1 MELKSRKHKL
11 NRKLIFYFTLVIM
24 LGITLI
30 GIIVNLIVEKKFG
43 QYVSYKNEQEISN
56 IIEGIKVSYKNNDW
70 NKKYI
75 NDIGINA
82 LNKGIL
88 IDVYDEH
95 NNLVWSAREYNEEKC
110 NRMLGSIKD
119 NMKRR
124 YNNWDSDYRE
134 DKFKITNDG
143 NEVGYLNIGY
153 YGNLYYLDDELDF
166 LRDINKIIA
175 IIAIV
180 LIIISI
186 IISVII
192 SNSISKPIEKVSKF
206 TKTIEDGN
214 YESKIEY
221 ESNLKEVDDLINS
234 INNLTDTLNKQEEL
248 RKRLTTDVAHELRTP
263 LTSVQTH
270 LEAILDGIWEP
281 TNDRLNSINEEV
293 SRLVG
298 LVNKLNSLSK
308 FEASKEN
315 LNIKEEKLS
324 KIVENIV
331 YNFQTQS
338 IKKNISIESDLDDI
352 SIKIDK
358 EKITQLV
365 INLVSNAIRYTN
377 EGGKIN
383 IILRDDKNYAKLYV
397 KDNGIGIPK
406 EDIKYIF
413 ERFYR
418 VDKSRS
424 KNTGGMGVG
433 LTITKAIA
441 KAHGGSI
448 NVNSQIGTGSEFI
461 VTIPKK

>member
-1 MELKSRKHKL
+1 MELKNRKHKL

-24 LGITLI
+24 LGIILI

-56 IIEGIKVSYKNNDW
+56 IIEDIKVAYKNNDW

-75 NDIGINA
+75 NDIGANA

-95 NNLVWSAREYNEEKC
+95 NDLVWSAREYNEDKC

-134 DKFKITNDG
+134 DKFKITSNG

-166 LRDINKIIA
+166 LRDINKVIT

-180 LIIISI
+180 LIIISV

-214 YESKIEY
+214 YEKKIEY
-221 ESNLKEVDDLINS
+221 KSNLKEVDDLINS

-315 LNIKEEKLS
+315 LNIKEENLS
-324 KIVENIV
+324 KIVENII
-331 YNFQTQS
+331 YNFQTQA
-338 IKKNISIESDLDDI
+338 IKKSIRIESDLDDVNI
-352 SIKIDK
+352 NIDK
-358 EKITQLV
+358 DKITQLV
-365 INLVSNAIRYTN
+365 INLISNGIRYTN

-383 IILRDDKNYAKLYV
+383 IILKDEKNCAKLCI

-433 LTITKAIA
+433 LTISKAIV

-461 VTIPKK
+461 VIIPKK

>member
-24 LGITLI
+24 LGIILI

-56 IIEGIKVSYKNNDW
+56 IIEGIKVSYQNNDW
-70 NKKYI
+70 DKKYI

-95 NNLVWSAREYNEEKC
+95 KDLVWSAREYNEDKC

-134 DKFKITNDG
+134 DKFEITNNG

-206 TKTIEDGN
+206 TKKIEDGN

-315 LNIKEEKLS
+315 LNIKEENLS

-331 YNFQTQS
+331 YNFQTQA
-338 IKKNISIESDLDDI
+338 IKKNISIESDLDDV

-365 INLVSNAIRYTN
+365 INLVSNGIRYTN

-433 LTITKAIA
+433 LTISKAIA

-448 NVNSQIGTGSEFI
+448 NVNSQIGIGSEFI
-461 VTIPKK
+461 VIIPKK